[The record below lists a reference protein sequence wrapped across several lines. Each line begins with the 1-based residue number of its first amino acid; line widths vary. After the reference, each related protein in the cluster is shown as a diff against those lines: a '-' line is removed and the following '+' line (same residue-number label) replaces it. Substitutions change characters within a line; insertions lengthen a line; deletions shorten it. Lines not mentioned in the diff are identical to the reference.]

1 MARRRSLPKRK
12 GRRNPPRLAIASEGV
27 VYSHCHG
34 GCRRRQ
40 MTTTSLHGS
49 SSLVALKKRKKKP
62 TPSRNCKRG
71 GGLSSSLWW
80 VQTEADDDD
89 EPTWLVVVRCLKK
102 KEKDPPRLAIA
113 SEGVG
118 YCRCR
123 GCRRRQMTTT
133 SLHGSSSFIALK
145 KRNKKPTPSRNCK
158 RGGGWFWVGRN
169 PPRLA
174 VACKGVGF
182 CHLYCTVIVSNQ

>member
-1 MARRRSLPKRK
+1 
-12 GRRNPPRLAIASEGV
+12 
-27 VYSHCHG
+27 
-34 GCRRRQ
+34 

-49 SSLVALKKRKKKP
+49 SSFVALNKRTGS

-102 KEKDPPRLAIA
+102 KEKDPPPLAIA

-118 YCRCR
+118 GFGSEETHPGLQLHAR
-123 GCRRRQMTTT
+123 GWVFVIC
-133 SLHGSSSFIALK
+133 IAL
-145 KRNKKPTPSRNCK
+145 S
-158 RGGGWFWVGRN
+158 
-169 PPRLA
+169 LS
-174 VACKGVGF
+174 
-182 CHLYCTVIVSNQ
+182 VISNLS

>member
-1 MARRRSLPKRK
+1 MPPARKRGSQEQ
-12 GRRNPPRLAIASEGV
+12 GRQLQAYTACRCR
-27 VYSHCHG
+27 G

-49 SSLVALKKRKKKP
+49 SSFVALKKRK
-62 TPSRNCKRG
+62 
-71 GGLSSSLWW
+71 
-80 VQTEADDDD
+80 
-89 EPTWLVVVRCLKK
+89 
-102 KEKDPPRLAIA
+102 
-113 SEGVG
+113 
-118 YCRCR
+118 
-123 GCRRRQMTTT
+123 
-133 SLHGSSSFIALK
+133 
-145 KRNKKPTPSRNCK
+145 KKPTPSRNCK